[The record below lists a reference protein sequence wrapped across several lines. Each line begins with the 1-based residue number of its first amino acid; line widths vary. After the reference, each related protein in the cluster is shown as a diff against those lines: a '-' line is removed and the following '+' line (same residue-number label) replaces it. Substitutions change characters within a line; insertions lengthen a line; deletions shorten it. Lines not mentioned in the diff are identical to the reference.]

1 VDFVRLAYRL
11 GREAATGRLTIDR
24 HQLYVRRGY
33 LTYTDVAGARV
44 GQILVDSGVADR
56 ATVERAVA
64 ARGPRLTGHALRA
77 AGTVTDADVDAAL
90 RRQAELRLAHLAE
103 ISVDSYRF
111 DPDAPAPPAHRSGR
125 PVALAAWAR
134 RHIEARFD
142 LGRARALAASL
153 DGQRLVLHK
162 QLAPDPADLDEVE
175 RTILAALATPR
186 SLADLAAHAPER
198 RLLAFLH
205 FLVGAGVL
213 DALANAGAAL
223 DLLGVAAGSDAATLK
238 QAYRRRVRQ
247 LHPDLHPG
255 ASADRRRA
263 LESELVKVN
272 EAYRQLTK
280 IG

>member
-1 VDFVRLAYRL
+1 VSFVRLAYRL
-11 GREAATGRLTIDR
+11 GREAATGRLVFDR

-33 LTYTDVAGARV
+33 LTYTDVAGTPV

-56 ATVERAVA
+56 ATVERTVA

-90 RRQAELRLAHLAE
+90 RRQAELRLARLAE
-103 ISVDSYRF
+103 LPLAGYRF

-142 LGRARALAASL
+142 LVRARALAASL
-153 DGQRLVLHK
+153 DGERLVLHK
-162 QLAPDPADLDEVE
+162 QLAPDPGDLDEIE
-175 RTILAALATPR
+175 RAILAALATPR
-186 SLADLAAHAPER
+186 SLAELAAHAPER

-205 FLVGAGVL
+205 FLVGAGIV
-213 DALANAGAAL
+213 AAPDPAR

-263 LESELVKVN
+263 LETELCALN

>member
-1 VDFVRLAYRL
+1 VEFVRLAYRL
-11 GREAATGRLTIDR
+11 GREAATGRLTIDK
-24 HQLYVRRGY
+24 HELYVRRGY

-77 AGTVTDADVDAAL
+77 AGTVTDADIDAAL
-90 RRQAELRLAHLAE
+90 RRQAELRLARLAE
-103 ISVDSYRF
+103 LSADSYRF

-162 QLAPDPADLDEVE
+162 QLAPDPADLDELE
-175 RTILAALATPR
+175 RAILAALATPR
-186 SLADLAAHAPER
+186 RLVELAAHAPER

-205 FLVGAGVL
+205 FLVGAGIL
-213 DALANAGAAL
+213 DAPNPAL
-223 DLLGVAAGSDAATLK
+223 DLLGVAAGSDATTLK

-263 LESELVKVN
+263 LETELVAVN